1 MNNKTYHWKT
11 ASVIRETENAL
22 TIQFETNGQ
31 DFMYKPGQFVNL
43 RLVIGEEAVSRSYSL
58 SSTPDENEKPAITIK
73 KVDGGIMSNYIFNHA
88 SAIKQWEVDGP
99 NGSFYADAQFLNDK
113 PIVLIGGGSGITPL
127 YAILRSLLKHT
138 SSNIWLIN
146 CNRTWKDVIF
156 ANSLTEMEHAYAGR
170 FQVLHY
176 LSRETETTNLPCQN
190 FRPEKVSRLVL
201 KKTLKKL
208 LADKIGEAE
217 YFLCGPN
224 GLINL
229 SEEVLGSLQIPSSQ
243 IHLEHFIPPDDEKK
257 IADLPQSVKE
267 VLLYYYEQTNLLE
280 VQPGKTILETAL
292 EDRIP
297 LSYSCK
303 NGTCGKCA
311 AKQTGGTLHMRNNY
325 ALTDDHLKQG
335 FILLCQSHP
344 LDDEVTI
351 IIE

>member
-11 ASVIRETENAL
+11 ASVISETADAL
-22 TIQFETNGQ
+22 TIEFETNGQ
-31 DFMYKPGQFVNL
+31 DFIYKPGQFVNL

-58 SSTPDENEKPAITIK
+58 SSAPDENEKPAITIK
-73 KVDGGIMSNYIFNHA
+73 KVDGGIMSNHVFNHA

-99 NGSFYADAQFLNDK
+99 YGSFYADPQLLNDK

-127 YAILRSLLKHT
+127 YSILKSFLKHT
-138 SSNIWLIN
+138 NTKIWLIN

-156 ANSLTEMEHAYAGR
+156 ANSLTQAEQAYAGR
-170 FQVLHY
+170 LQVVHF
-176 LSRETETTNLPCQN
+176 LSRETATTTLPCKN
-190 FRPEKVSRLVL
+190 FKPEKLSRLVL

-208 LADKIGEAE
+208 LAEQIAEAE

-224 GLINL
+224 GLNNL
-229 SEEVLGSLQIPSSQ
+229 SEEVLDSLQIPSAQ
-243 IHLEHFIPPDDEKK
+243 IHTEHFIPPDAEKTV
-257 IADLPQSVKE
+257 ADLPQSVKE
-267 VLLYYYEQTNLLE
+267 VLLHYYEQTNLLE
-280 VQPGKTILETAL
+280 VQPGKSILETAL

-311 AKQTGGTLHMRNNY
+311 AKQTAGKLHMGSNY
-325 ALTDDHLKQG
+325 ALTDDHIKQG
-335 FILLCQSHP
+335 YVLLCQSHP